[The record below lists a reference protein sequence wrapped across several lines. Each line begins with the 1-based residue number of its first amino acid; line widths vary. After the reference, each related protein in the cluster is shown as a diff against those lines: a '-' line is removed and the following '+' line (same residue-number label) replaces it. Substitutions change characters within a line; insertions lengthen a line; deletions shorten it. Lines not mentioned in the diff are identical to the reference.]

1 MRWSLDNLYT
11 SFDSREFLED
21 NSKVLSLIEELK
33 TWSRENFNSQ
43 ENAQEK
49 IQFFLGRVNE
59 LSSLIYKIAAY
70 SELSLSVD
78 AKNNKALM
86 YLEKI
91 EKTISET
98 TEFDVAFKKWLS
110 KLENVEEIINS
121 SEFIKEHEFILKES
135 IKDAEHMLSDEQEI
149 VISKMKNTGS
159 SAWAKLQ
166 EFLTSTHT
174 VEISLE
180 GEEKK
185 LPLPVVRNMAY
196 SEEEYVRKTAYFAE
210 LKSYQ
215 KIENSSAAALN
226 GIKGEVITLSKL
238 RGYESPLHMTL
249 KNSRMD
255 KETLNAMLEAI
266 REYLPY
272 FRNYLKKK
280 AELLGHKSGKLP
292 FYDLFAPI
300 GKVDMKFTYDEARKF
315 IVENFKSFSSELADF
330 ADRAFE
336 ENWIDAEPREG
347 KRGGAFCYNLHP
359 IKESRILANFDGSFS
374 NVTTIAHELG
384 HAYHGNCL
392 IDETFLNSN
401 YPMPIAETASI
412 FCETLIIDAALK
424 IANRE
429 EKIAI
434 LENSLQ
440 SSTQTIV
447 DIYSRFLFEDE
458 VFKRREDHS
467 LSVEE
472 FKEIMLDAQKKA
484 YGDALDEKYM
494 HPYMWVNKP
503 HYYYADANYYN
514 FPYAFGELFV
524 RGLIAEYKKRGSE
537 FAEDY
542 KKLLSLTGKNDL
554 YTLGKEMGFD
564 LHSVD
569 FWRSSLEV
577 IKEEIDTFISA
588 TKSSE
593 KMIP

>member
-1 MRWSLDNLYT
+1 
-11 SFDSREFLED
+11 
-21 NSKVLSLIEELK
+21 
-33 TWSRENFNSQ
+33 
-43 ENAQEK
+43 
-49 IQFFLGRVNE
+49 
-59 LSSLIYKIAAY
+59 
-70 SELSLSVD
+70 
-78 AKNNKALM
+78 M

-91 EKTISET
+91 EKTVSET
-98 TEFDVAFKKWLS
+98 TEFDVAFKKWLL
-110 KLENVEEIINS
+110 KLDKIEEVINTSDVIKQHKFII
-121 SEFIKEHEFILKES
+121 KES
-135 IKDAEHMLSDEQEI
+135 IKSAKHMLSDEQEI

-159 SAWAKLQ
+159 SAWSKLQ

-180 GEEKK
+180 GEVKK

-196 SEEEYVRKTAYFAE
+196 SEEQYVRKTAYFAE
-210 LKSYQ
+210 LKSYE

-238 RGYESPLHMTL
+238 RGYSSPLDMTL
-249 KNSRMD
+249 QNSRMD
-255 KETLNAMLEAI
+255 RETLEAMLEAI
-266 REYLPY
+266 KEYLPY
-272 FRNYLKKK
+272 FRDYLKKK
-280 AELLGHKSGKLP
+280 AELLGHKSLKLP

-315 IVENFKSFSSELADF
+315 IVENFKTFSDELASF

-359 IKESRILANFDGSFS
+359 IRESRILANFDGSFS

-392 IDETFLNSN
+392 MDETFLNSN

-412 FCETLIIDAALK
+412 FCETLIVDAALK

-458 VFKRREDHS
+458 VFRRREDHS
-467 LSVEE
+467 LSVDE
-472 FKEIMLDAQKKA
+472 FKEIMLDAQRKA

-514 FPYAFGELFV
+514 FPTPLVNYLL
-524 RGLIAEYKKRGSE
+524 RDLLRNIKRG
-537 FAEDY
+537 
-542 KKLLSLTGKNDL
+542 KLSLQRNTRNC
-554 YTLGKEMGFD
+554 F
-564 LHSVD
+564 H
-569 FWRSSLEV
+569 
-577 IKEEIDTFISA
+577 
-588 TKSSE
+588 
-593 KMIP
+593 

>member
-1 MRWSLDNLYT
+1 MRWSLDSLYT
-11 SFDSREFLED
+11 SFDSNQFTED
-21 NSKVLSLIEELK
+21 NKKVLSLITELK
-33 TWSRENFNSQ
+33 NWSKENLTSK
-43 ENAQEK
+43 ENTKDK
-49 IQFFLGRVNE
+49 IEYYLNKTTE
-59 LSSLIYKIAAY
+59 LSSLIYRIAAFC
-70 SELSLSVD
+70 ELSISVD
-78 AKNNKALM
+78 AKNEKALQS
-86 YLEKI
+86 LEKI
-91 EKTISET
+91 EKTITET

-110 KLENVEEIINS
+110 SLDNLDEVINS
-121 SEFIKEHEFILKES
+121 CDYIKTHEFILNEA
-135 IKDAEHMLSDEQEI
+135 IKSAKHMLSDEQEI
-149 VISKMKNTGS
+149 VISKMRNTGS
-159 SAWAKLQ
+159 GSWSKLQ

-174 VEISLE
+174 VDISIN
-180 GEEKK
+180 GEDKK

-196 SEEEYVRKTAYFAE
+196 SDDLYTRKTAYFAE
-210 LKSYQ
+210 LKSYS
-215 KIENSSAAALN
+215 KIESSSAAALN

-238 RGYESPLHMTL
+238 RGYSSPLDMTL
-249 KNSRMD
+249 ENSRMD
-255 KETLNAMLEAI
+255 SETLDAMLEAI

-280 AELLGHKSGKLP
+280 AELLGHKSNKLP

-300 GKVDMKFTYDEARKF
+300 GKVEMKFTYDEARKF
-315 IVENFKSFSSELADF
+315 IVDNFKIFSQELADF
-330 ADRAFE
+330 ADRAFK

-359 IKESRILANFDGSFS
+359 IKESRVLANFDGSFS
-374 NVTTIAHELG
+374 NVTTLAHELG

-392 IDETFLNSN
+392 MEETFLNSN

-412 FCETLIIDAALK
+412 FCETLIIDAALE
-424 IANRE
+424 IASKE
-429 EKIAI
+429 EKISI

-467 LSVEE
+467 LSVDE
-472 FKEIMLDAQKKA
+472 FKSIMLDAQKHA
-484 YGDALDEKYM
+484 YGDALDENFM

-503 HYYYADANYYN
+503 HYYYSDANYYN

-524 RGLIAEYKKRGSE
+524 KGLIAEYKKRGNS
-537 FAEDY
+537 FADDY

-554 YTLGKEMGFD
+554 YTLGKTVGFD

-577 IKEEIDTFISA
+577 IKNDIDYFISL
-588 TKSSE
+588 
-593 KMIP
+593 I